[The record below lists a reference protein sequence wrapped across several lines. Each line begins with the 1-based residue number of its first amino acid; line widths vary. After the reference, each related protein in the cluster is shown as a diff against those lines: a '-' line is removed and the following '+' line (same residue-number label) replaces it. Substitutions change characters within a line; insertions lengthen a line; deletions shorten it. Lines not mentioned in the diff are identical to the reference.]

1 MAMHATRL
9 VARTSGA
16 ATLRAR
22 SSAFTG
28 RAFTAAPGSKR
39 GFRSTA
45 VTSMA
50 LNTGIVGLPN
60 VGKSTLFNA
69 LVENSTAE
77 AANYPFCT
85 IEPNSGIVP
94 VPDQRLQALA
104 TISGTKT
111 DNIVPTTVE
120 FVDIAGLVKGAADGA
135 GLGNKFLANIREC
148 DAIVHVVRCFDDDDV
163 IHVDG
168 KVDPLSD
175 ISVINFEL
183 ALADM
188 AQIEKRIERLNK
200 GRAKSNA
207 DKEAEAG
214 ERDALDKIKVLL
226 EEGTPA
232 RLADFGDRARAEGC
246 GKRRRGEWG

>member
-1 MAMHATRL
+1 MSAMAMHATRL

-50 LNTGIVGLPN
+50 LKTGIVGLPN

-85 IEPNSGIVP
+85 IEPNSGI
-94 VPDQRLQALA
+94 L
-104 TISGTKT
+104 
-111 DNIVPTTVE
+111 VE
-120 FVDIAGLVKGAADGA
+120 DFKKKRGGKKAGA
-135 GLGNKFLANIREC
+135 GADEGDDEGEGEGEEEENPFDTAPKGPKLSAKRLA
-148 DAIVHVVRCFDDDDV
+148 AIGFVAKD
-163 IHVDG
+163 DG
-168 KVDPLSD
+168 KKKKAP
-175 ISVINFEL
+175 
-183 ALADM
+183 
-188 AQIEKRIERLNK
+188 
-200 GRAKSNA
+200 AKKKA
-207 DKEAEAG
+207 APK
-214 ERDALDKIKVLL
+214 KK
-226 EEGTPA
+226 
-232 RLADFGDRARAEGC
+232 
-246 GKRRRGEWG
+246 K